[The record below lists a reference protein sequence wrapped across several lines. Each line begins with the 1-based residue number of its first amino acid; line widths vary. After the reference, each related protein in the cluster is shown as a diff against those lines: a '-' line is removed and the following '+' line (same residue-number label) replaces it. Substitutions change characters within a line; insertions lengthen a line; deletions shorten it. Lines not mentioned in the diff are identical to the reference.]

1 MPSATSVAFDVD
13 RIREDFPA
21 LHQNINRKP
30 LVYLDN
36 GATAHKPQCVLDA
49 TQLFYGQGNANVHRG
64 IHTLSQLATDA
75 YEVTRKTVQQF
86 LNAPSEEEIILTSG
100 TTMSCN
106 LVAYSYGEAFLQS
119 GDVVLVSEME
129 HHANI
134 VPWQMVAARKGAT
147 VKAIPITDEGTIDL
161 EVYATLLT
169 DKVRLVSF
177 IHISNML
184 GTVNPIAEMIR
195 MAHQHGIPV
204 MVDGAQS
211 APHQKID
218 VQALDADFF
227 TFSGHKVFG
236 PTGTGVLYG
245 KKHLLEQMPP
255 FFGGGDMIRTVS
267 FKETTY
273 NVLPH
278 KFEAGTPNIAGFI
291 GLNAA
296 LNYVM
301 NIGLED
307 ISAYEEQLG
316 AYALEQLTSIK
327 GLALFG
333 KASHRAPV
341 FSFLM
346 NQIHPFD
353 LGTLLDKQG
362 IAVRT
367 GHHCTQPLHH
377 RYGLTGS
384 VRASFTFYNTLQE
397 VDALVQGIQKASR
410 FF

>member
-1 MPSATSVAFDVD
+1 MLLNTAIAFDVN
-13 RIREDFPA
+13 RVRADFPA
-21 LHQNINRKP
+21 LHQSINQKP

-36 GATAHKPQCVLDA
+36 GATAHKPHSVLDA
-49 TQLFYGQGNANVHRG
+49 TNQFYAQGNANVHRG
-64 IHTLSQLATDA
+64 IHTLSQQATDA
-75 YEVTRKTVQQF
+75 YEAARKTIRHF

-106 LVAYSYGEAFLQS
+106 LVAHSFGEAFLKA

-134 VPWQMVAARKGAT
+134 VPWQLVARRKGAT
-147 VKAIPITDEGTIDL
+147 VKAIPVTDSGTIDL
-161 EVYATLLT
+161 DVYRSLLT
-169 DKVRLVSF
+169 ENVRLVSL
-177 IHISNML
+177 IHVSNML
-184 GTVNPIAEMIR
+184 GTINPIHEMIQ
-195 MAHQHGIPV
+195 MAHEQGIPV

-211 APHQKID
+211 APHLPID
-218 VQALDADFF
+218 IQALDADFF

-236 PTGTGVLYG
+236 PTGTGVLFG

-267 FKETTY
+267 FDETSF

-278 KFEAGTPNIAGFI
+278 KFEAGTPNIAGFL

-301 NIGLED
+301 TLGFEGIEAHEQQLF
-307 ISAYEEQLG
+307 AYADEQLR
-316 AYALEQLTSIK
+316 AID
-327 GLALFG
+327 GLVLYGPATD
-333 KASHRAPV
+333 KAPV
-341 FSFLM
+341 FSFIV
-346 NQIHPFD
+346 QDIHPFD

-377 RYGLTGS
+377 RFGLSGS
-384 VRASFTFYNTLQE
+384 VRASFTFYNTLEE
-397 VDALVQGIQKASR
+397 VDALVQGIQKARR